1 MENCF
6 IHKLDVDSNNPSL
19 KKLGY
24 LRLHVSSGKT
34 SVENRRISLTS
45 PDLIVS
51 VADGTKKISTSS
63 DLSSPVSEYKEKNAQ
78 YRILY
83 FLEGDYDVDIY
94 SKYDISYFSD
104 AGNLSVTGR
113 KISINIDEFEFN
125 DKLTSITMQTS
136 ADTTGNIASLANA
149 KDLSNIKLSNSQ
161 VEGDIYNI
169 RLLTKLTNLLL
180 YYSNVNGSIENFA
193 KGQSKEGGRTSGS
206 IEVSCSNTNIRY
218 NQKAVSGAITITFSN
233 SGCTVSGTSV
243 KTGTYNKSSD
253 TWSYS

>member
-1 MENCF
+1 MGNCF

-19 KKLGY
+19 KKLEY
-24 LRLHVSSGKT
+24 LRLHVSSGET
-34 SVENRRISLTS
+34 SSQNRRISLTA

-51 VADGTKKISTSS
+51 VANGTKKISTSS
-63 DLSSPVSEYKEKNAQ
+63 DLSAPVSEYKEKNAQ

-94 SKYDISYFSD
+94 SKYDIEYFSD

-169 RLLTKLTNLLL
+169 RLLTKLTSLSL
-180 YYSNVNGSIENFA
+180 YYSNVNGTIENFA

-218 NQKAVSGAITITFSN
+218 NKKAVTGAITITFSN

-243 KTGTYNKSSD
+243 QTGTYDKSSD